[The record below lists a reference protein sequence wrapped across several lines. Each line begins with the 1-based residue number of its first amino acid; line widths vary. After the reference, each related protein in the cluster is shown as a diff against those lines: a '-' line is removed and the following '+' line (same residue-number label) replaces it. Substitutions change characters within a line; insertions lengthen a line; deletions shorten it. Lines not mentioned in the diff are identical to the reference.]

1 VTQQEGPATVTMPM
15 FPLGT
20 VLVPGAGLPLHVFE
34 PRYRALVRD
43 CLSGDQ
49 EFGVVLIER
58 GSEVGG
64 GDVRSSVGTVAR
76 IVEASELP
84 DGRWAMIAVG
94 TRRIRV
100 VSWLPDDPYPRAEVE
115 GWPEPPPGADHAAL
129 LDDVVSLLRRALA
142 LAAEA
147 GDEAPAATFEL
158 VSDPILAGH
167 QAVAL
172 APLGALDRQALLTAA
187 TPEDRLH
194 QLRALLEEEIAVLQL
209 RLGGA

>member
-1 VTQQEGPATVTMPM
+1 MPM

-34 PRYRALVRD
+34 ERYRAMVRD

-115 GWPEPPPGADHAAL
+115 AWPDAPAGADHAAL
-129 LDDVVSLLRRALA
+129 LDDVVGLLRRALA

-147 GDEAPAATFEL
+147 GDDAPAATFEL
-158 VSDPILAGH
+158 VPDPVLAGY
-167 QAVAL
+167 QTVAL
-172 APLGALDRQALLTAA
+172 APLGALDRQGLLTAT

-194 QLRALLEEEIAVLQL
+194 RLRSLLEEEIAVLQL
-209 RLGGA
+209 RLGGP